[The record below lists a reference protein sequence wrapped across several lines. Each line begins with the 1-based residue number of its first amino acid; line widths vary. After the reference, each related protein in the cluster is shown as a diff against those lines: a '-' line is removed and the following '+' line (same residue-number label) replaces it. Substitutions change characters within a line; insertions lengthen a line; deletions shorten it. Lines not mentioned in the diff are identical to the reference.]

1 MKKSEIA
8 KEKFQ
13 CYNCCQSV
21 LISFSEE
28 LGLREGTALK
38 LTSGFG
44 GGMGMGETCG
54 AVTGAYMVLG
64 LKNTPSETI
73 QETKA
78 KIKAMVKEFNHKF
91 IEKHG
96 SLKCK
101 DLIGYDLSIPEEAE
115 MASAENVFDT
125 ICPGLVSSSVEIL
138 DTEF

>member
-28 LGLREGTALK
+28 LGLQEGTALK

-44 GGMGMGETCG
+44 GGMGLGETCG

-64 LKNTPSETI
+64 LKNIPSATI

-78 KIKAMVKEFNHKF
+78 KIKAMVKEFNQKF
-91 IEKHG
+91 TEKHG

-115 MASAENVFDT
+115 KAFAENVFET
-125 ICPGLVSSSVEIL
+125 ICPELVSSSVEIL
-138 DTEF
+138 ETEF

>member
-28 LGLREGTALK
+28 LGLPEGAALK
-38 LTSGFG
+38 LSSGFG
-44 GGMGMGETCG
+44 GGMSLGETCG

-64 LKNTPSETI
+64 LKNTPSLTI
-73 QETKA
+73 QETKT
-78 KIKAMVKEFNHKF
+78 KIKTMVKEFNCKF

-96 SLKCK
+96 SLTCK
-101 DLIGYDLSIPEEAE
+101 ELIGFNLSDPEEAE
-115 MASAENVFDT
+115 KASIEKVFDT
-125 ICPGLVSSSVEIL
+125 ICPHLVSSSVEIL